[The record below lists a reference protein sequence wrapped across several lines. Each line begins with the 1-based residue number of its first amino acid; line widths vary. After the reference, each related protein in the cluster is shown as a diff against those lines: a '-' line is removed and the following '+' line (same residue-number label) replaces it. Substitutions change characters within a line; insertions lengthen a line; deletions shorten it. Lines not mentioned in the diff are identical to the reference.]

1 MKYLFYYKRIGL
13 LRYLSNHETMR
24 MIERV
29 LRRTGIRFR
38 MTEGFHQRMKLS
50 FGQALPTGVIDRCGL
65 FLLSTDE
72 ELKDDFI
79 KESHSISPIGFEIF
93 KIEKVNENLEIGKA
107 IEGYDF
113 KLIFLEKPE
122 DHQEWKIEKS
132 GKIWMAYFFA
142 PFNSHSPKP
151 GEFGQ
156 YLTVR
161 ENVIFKENS
170 DDKSSCC

>member
-24 MIERV
+24 MVERL
-29 LRRTGIRFR
+29 LRRTGIRFK

-72 ELKDDFI
+72 ELKDEFV
-79 KESHSISPIGFEIF
+79 KESISISPSGFEIF
-93 KIEKVNENLEIGKA
+93 KIERVDEKLEIGK
-107 IEGYDF
+107 IIKGYNF
-113 KLIFLEKPE
+113 KLIFLERPD
-122 DHQEWKIEKS
+122 DHQEWKVEKS
-132 GKIWMAYFFA
+132 GKIWLASFFV

-151 GEFGQ
+151 DEFGQ
-156 YLTVR
+156 YLTIR
-161 ENVIFKENS
+161 EKVILGEITK
-170 DDKSSCC
+170 